1 MSVGAFDAVQLL
13 GEENIENLKKRICN
27 LILERVKADL
37 DDYGRY
43 LLYPPDMDDM
53 ISDTYQMVRK
63 KIEKMYK
70 DAVIDVN
77 KDYIE
82 KMKAYMAGQFGGD
95 KTLRREAIDLAKK
108 YYWRGNER
116 SKERKFAEELLEVL
130 RLTQEEI
137 IEEMGEAPET
147 TEELEIAK
155 EDDWSKKEIVFL
167 D

>member
-1 MSVGAFDAVQLL
+1 MSVGAFDVIQLL

-27 LILERVKADL
+27 LILERVEADL

-53 ISDTYQMVRK
+53 IDDTYQMVHK

-116 SKERKFAEELLEVL
+116 SKERKFAEELLSVL

-137 IEEMGEAPET
+137 LEEMGEAPEMG
-147 TEELEIAK
+147 EEPEIS
-155 EDDWSKKEIVFL
+155 EDDLNKKYEVVSL

>member
-27 LILERVKADL
+27 LILERVKDDL

-53 ISDTYQMVRK
+53 IDDTYQMVHK

-82 KMKAYMAGQFGGD
+82 KMKAYMAGQFSGD
-95 KTLRREAIDLAKK
+95 KSLRREVLDLAKK
-108 YYWRGNER
+108 YYRQSNQYG
-116 SKERKFAEELLEVL
+116 KERKFAEELLNIL

-137 IEEMGEAPET
+137 LEEMGEEPE
-147 TEELEIAK
+147 IS
-155 EDDWSKKEIVFL
+155 EDDLNKKYKVVSL